1 MIAKVA
7 CVNSWYNCLECLPNL
22 YNHFSI
28 LLIELLEDSEL
39 FYLSLLEFYWF
50 FLRLFL
56 TFLIDFRKIDVDLKY
71 FFGTF
76 CLIPKC
82 LFWKL
87 KIVVNSFSAFSL
99 RFWVLISYIYCYP
112 VDLNVVELNFFWK
125 FCWSNPP
132 FFLEF
137 QLSKFSDFKTWFLEN
152 VCLE

>member
-1 MIAKVA
+1 MIQLLGMFAQSLQSFL
-7 CVNSWYNCLECLPNL
+7 NSADWTSWGFWIVLSE
-22 YNHFSI
+22 FASV
-28 LLIELLEDSEL
+28 LLIL
-39 FYLSLLEFYWF
+39 FETFSD
-50 FLRLFL
+50 
-56 TFLIDFRKIDVDLKY
+56 FLIDFRKIDVDLKY

-87 KIVVNSFSAFSL
+87 KIVVNCFSAFSL

-112 VDLNVVELNFFWK
+112 VDLNVVELNFFWT

>member
-1 MIAKVA
+1 MIQLFGMFAQSLQSFL
-7 CVNSWYNCLECLPNL
+7 NSADWTSWEFWIVLSE
-22 YNHFSI
+22 FASV
-28 LLIELLEDSEL
+28 LLIL
-39 FYLSLLEFYWF
+39 FETFSD
-50 FLRLFL
+50 
-56 TFLIDFRKIDVDLKY
+56 FLIDFRKIDVDLKY

-87 KIVVNSFSAFSL
+87 KIVVNCFSAFSL

-132 FFLEF
+132 FFWNSNF
-137 QLSKFSDFKTWFLEN
+137 QNFLISKLDFWKTFA
-152 VCLE
+152 

>member
-1 MIAKVA
+1 MIQLLGMFAQSLQSFL
-7 CVNSWYNCLECLPNL
+7 NSADWTSWGFWIVLSE
-22 YNHFSI
+22 FARV
-28 LLIELLEDSEL
+28 LLIL
-39 FYLSLLEFYWF
+39 FETFSD
-50 FLRLFL
+50 
-56 TFLIDFRKIDVDLKY
+56 FLIDFRKIDVDLKY

-132 FFLEF
+132 FFLDF

>member
-1 MIAKVA
+1 MIQLLGMFAQSLQSFL
-7 CVNSWYNCLECLPNL
+7 NSADWTSWGFWIVLSE
-22 YNHFSI
+22 FARV
-28 LLIELLEDSEL
+28 LLIL
-39 FYLSLLEFYWF
+39 FETFSD
-50 FLRLFL
+50 
-56 TFLIDFRKIDVDLKY
+56 FLIDFRKIDVDLKY

-87 KIVVNSFSAFSL
+87 KIVVNCFSAFSL
-99 RFWVLISYIYCYP
+99 RFWVLISYIYCYS

>member
-1 MIAKVA
+1 MIQLLGMFAQSLQSFL
-7 CVNSWYNCLECLPNL
+7 NSADWTSWGFWIVLSE
-22 YNHFSI
+22 FASV
-28 LLIELLEDSEL
+28 LLIL
-39 FYLSLLEFYWF
+39 FETFSG
-50 FLRLFL
+50 
-56 TFLIDFRKIDVDLKY
+56 FLIDFRKIDVDLKY

-87 KIVVNSFSAFSL
+87 KIVVNCFSAFSL
-99 RFWVLISYIYCYP
+99 RFWVLISYIYCYS
-112 VDLNVVELNFFWK
+112 VDLNVVELNFFWT

>member
-1 MIAKVA
+1 MQLLGMFAQSLQSFL
-7 CVNSWYNCLECLPNL
+7 NSADWTSWGFWIVLSE
-22 YNHFSI
+22 FARV
-28 LLIELLEDSEL
+28 LLIL
-39 FYLSLLEFYWF
+39 FETFSD
-50 FLRLFL
+50 
-56 TFLIDFRKIDVDLKY
+56 FLIDFRKIDVDLKY

-87 KIVVNSFSAFSL
+87 KIVVNCFSAFSL
-99 RFWVLISYIYCYP
+99 RFWVLISYIYCYS
-112 VDLNVVELNFFWK
+112 VDLNVIELNFFWK

>member
-1 MIAKVA
+1 MIQLLGMFAQSLQSFL
-7 CVNSWYNCLECLPNL
+7 NSADWTSWGFWIVLSE
-22 YNHFSI
+22 FARV
-28 LLIELLEDSEL
+28 LLIL
-39 FYLSLLEFYWF
+39 FETFSD
-50 FLRLFL
+50 
-56 TFLIDFRKIDVDLKY
+56 FLIDFRKIDVDLKY

-112 VDLNVVELNFFWK
+112 VDLNVVELNFFWT

>member
-1 MIAKVA
+1 MIQLLGMFAQSLQSFL
-7 CVNSWYNCLECLPNL
+7 NSADWTSWGFWIVLSE
-22 YNHFSI
+22 FARV
-28 LLIELLEDSEL
+28 LLIL
-39 FYLSLLEFYWF
+39 FETFSD
-50 FLRLFL
+50 
-56 TFLIDFRKIDVDLKY
+56 FLIDFRKIDVDLKY

-87 KIVVNSFSAFSL
+87 KIVVNCFSAFSL

-112 VDLNVVELNFFWK
+112 VDLNVVELNFFWT

>member
-7 CVNSWYNCLECLPNL
+7 CVNSWCNCLECLPNL

-39 FYLSLLEFYWF
+39 FYLSLLEFFWF
-50 FLRLFL
+50 FLRFFL

-99 RFWVLISYIYCYP
+99 RFWVLISYIYCYS

-132 FFLEF
+132 FFWNSNF
-137 QLSKFSDFKTWFLEN
+137 QNFQISKLDFWKTFA
-152 VCLE
+152 

>member
-1 MIAKVA
+1 MQLLGMFAQSLQSFL
-7 CVNSWYNCLECLPNL
+7 NSADWTSWGFWIVLSE
-22 YNHFSI
+22 FASV
-28 LLIELLEDSEL
+28 LLILFETFWLILEKL
-39 FYLSLLEFYWF
+39 M
-50 FLRLFL
+50 
-56 TFLIDFRKIDVDLKY
+56 LIWNT

-87 KIVVNSFSAFSL
+87 EIVVNSFSAFSL

-112 VDLNVVELNFFWK
+112 VDLNVIELNFFWK

>member
-1 MIAKVA
+1 MIQLLGMFAQSLQSFL
-7 CVNSWYNCLECLPNL
+7 NSADWTSWGFWIVLSE
-22 YNHFSI
+22 FASV
-28 LLIELLEDSEL
+28 LLIL
-39 FYLSLLEFYWF
+39 FETFSD
-50 FLRLFL
+50 
-56 TFLIDFRKIDVDLKY
+56 FLIDFRKIDVDLKY

-112 VDLNVVELNFFWK
+112 VDLNVVELNFFWT

>member
-1 MIAKVA
+1 MIQLLGMFAQSLQSFL
-7 CVNSWYNCLECLPNL
+7 NSADWTSWGFWIVLSE
-22 YNHFSI
+22 FARV
-28 LLIELLEDSEL
+28 LLIL
-39 FYLSLLEFYWF
+39 FETFSD
-50 FLRLFL
+50 
-56 TFLIDFRKIDVDLKY
+56 FLIDFRKIDVDLKY

-99 RFWVLISYIYCYP
+99 RFWVLISYIYCYS

>member
-1 MIAKVA
+1 MIQLLGMFAQSLQSFL
-7 CVNSWYNCLECLPNL
+7 NSADWTSWGFWIVLSE
-22 YNHFSI
+22 FASV
-28 LLIELLEDSEL
+28 LLIL
-39 FYLSLLEFYWF
+39 FETFSD
-50 FLRLFL
+50 
-56 TFLIDFRKIDVDLKY
+56 FLIDFRKIDVDLKY

>member
-1 MIAKVA
+1 MQLPGMFAQSLQSFL
-7 CVNSWYNCLECLPNL
+7 NSADWTSWGFWIVLSE
-22 YNHFSI
+22 FARV
-28 LLIELLEDSEL
+28 LLIL
-39 FYLSLLEFYWF
+39 FETFSD
-50 FLRLFL
+50 
-56 TFLIDFRKIDVDLKY
+56 FLIDFRKIDVDLKY

-87 KIVVNSFSAFSL
+87 KIVVNCFSAFSL

-112 VDLNVVELNFFWK
+112 VDLNVVELNFFWT

>member
-1 MIAKVA
+1 MIQLLGMFAQSLQSFL
-7 CVNSWYNCLECLPNL
+7 NSADWTSWGFWIVLSE
-22 YNHFSI
+22 FARV
-28 LLIELLEDSEL
+28 LLIL
-39 FYLSLLEFYWF
+39 FETFSD
-50 FLRLFL
+50 
-56 TFLIDFRKIDVDLKY
+56 FLIDFRKIDVDLKY

-99 RFWVLISYIYCYP
+99 RFWVLISYIYCYS
-112 VDLNVVELNFFWK
+112 VDLNVIELNFFCK

-152 VCLE
+152 DCLE

>member
-1 MIAKVA
+1 MIQLLGMFAQSLQSFL
-7 CVNSWYNCLECLPNL
+7 NSADWTSWGFWIVLSE
-22 YNHFSI
+22 FARV
-28 LLIELLEDSEL
+28 LLIL
-39 FYLSLLEFYWF
+39 FETFSD
-50 FLRLFL
+50 
-56 TFLIDFRKIDVDLKY
+56 FLIDFRKIDVDLKY

-99 RFWVLISYIYCYP
+99 RFWVLISYIYCYS
-112 VDLNVVELNFFWK
+112 VDLNVIELNFFWK

>member
-1 MIAKVA
+1 MQLLGMFAQSLQSFL
-7 CVNSWYNCLECLPNL
+7 NSADWTSWGFWIVLSE
-22 YNHFSI
+22 FARV
-28 LLIELLEDSEL
+28 LLIL
-39 FYLSLLEFYWF
+39 FETFSD
-50 FLRLFL
+50 
-56 TFLIDFRKIDVDLKY
+56 FLIDFRKIDVDLKY

-87 KIVVNSFSAFSL
+87 KIVVNCFSAFSL
-99 RFWVLISYIYCYP
+99 RFWVLISYIYCYS
-112 VDLNVVELNFFWK
+112 VDLNVVELNFFWT

-137 QLSKFSDFKTWFLEN
+137 QLSKFSNFKTWFLEN

>member
-1 MIAKVA
+1 MIQLLGMFAQSLQSFL
-7 CVNSWYNCLECLPNL
+7 NSADWTSWGFWIVLSE
-22 YNHFSI
+22 FARV
-28 LLIELLEDSEL
+28 LLIL
-39 FYLSLLEFYWF
+39 FETFSD
-50 FLRLFL
+50 
-56 TFLIDFRKIDVDLKY
+56 FLIDFRKIDVDLKY

-87 KIVVNSFSAFSL
+87 KIVVNCFSAFSL
-99 RFWVLISYIYCYP
+99 RFWVLISYIYCYS
-112 VDLNVVELNFFWK
+112 VDLNVVELNFFWT

>member
-1 MIAKVA
+1 
-7 CVNSWYNCLECLPNL
+7 LECLPNL

-39 FYLSLLEFYWF
+39 FYLSLLEFFWF

-56 TFLIDFRKIDVDLKY
+56 TFWLIFEKLMLIWNT

-87 KIVVNSFSAFSL
+87 EIVVNSFSAFSL
-99 RFWVLISYIYCYP
+99 RSWVLISYIYFYS
-112 VDLNVVELNFFWK
+112 VDLNVIELNFFGNFVDQIHHFFWNSNFQNFQISKLDFWK
-125 FCWSNPP
+125 TFA
-132 FFLEF
+132 
-137 QLSKFSDFKTWFLEN
+137 
-152 VCLE
+152 

>member
-1 MIAKVA
+1 MIQLLGMFAQSLQSFL
-7 CVNSWYNCLECLPNL
+7 NSADWTSWGFWIVLSE
-22 YNHFSI
+22 FASV
-28 LLIELLEDSEL
+28 LLIL
-39 FYLSLLEFYWF
+39 FETFSD
-50 FLRLFL
+50 
-56 TFLIDFRKIDVDLKY
+56 FLIDFRKIDVDLKY

-99 RFWVLISYIYCYP
+99 RFWVLISYIYCYS
-112 VDLNVVELNFFWK
+112 VDLNVIELNFFWK